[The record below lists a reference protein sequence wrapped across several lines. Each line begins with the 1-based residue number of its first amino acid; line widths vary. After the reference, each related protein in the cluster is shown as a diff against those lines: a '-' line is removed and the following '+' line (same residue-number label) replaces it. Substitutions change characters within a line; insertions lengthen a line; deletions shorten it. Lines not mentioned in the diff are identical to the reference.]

1 VRAGQGRNL
10 FECTCEL
17 SSGKQIQASIEG
29 RTSCVKGKSD
39 KFEVEPRNYYSAFI
53 CHLAGGG
60 GVFHVI
66 KIKMWKISDGVHR
79 LNRKIT
85 AYSSTA
91 AERRD
96 SL

>member
-1 VRAGQGRNL
+1 MRAGQGRNL

-17 SSGKQIQASIEG
+17 SSGKQIQASIEE
-29 RTSCVKGKSD
+29 RTPCVKGKSD
-39 KFEVEPRNYYSAFI
+39 KFEVEPRNYHSAFI

-66 KIKMWKISDGVHR
+66 KLKMWKRSDGVYR
-79 LNRKIT
+79 LNLTVI
-85 AYSSTA
+85 AYSNTA
-91 AERRD
+91 DERRD